1 MFKINQ
7 YFDGQVA
14 SIGFAEAEKAA
25 SVGVMDIGEY
35 EFGTALAEV
44 MIVIT
49 GALTVLLPGQS
60 DWQTFSAGEQFNVPG
75 DSKFKVK
82 VAQQTAYFCQYG

>member
-1 MFKINQ
+1 MFKVNQ

-14 SIGFAEAEKAA
+14 SIGYEDADKSA
-25 SVGVMDIGEY
+25 SVGVMAAGEY

-60 DWQTFSAGEQFNVPG
+60 EWQTFSAGEQFNVSG
-75 DSKFKVK
+75 DSKFQVK
-82 VAQQTAYFCQYG
+82 VAQDSAYLCQYG